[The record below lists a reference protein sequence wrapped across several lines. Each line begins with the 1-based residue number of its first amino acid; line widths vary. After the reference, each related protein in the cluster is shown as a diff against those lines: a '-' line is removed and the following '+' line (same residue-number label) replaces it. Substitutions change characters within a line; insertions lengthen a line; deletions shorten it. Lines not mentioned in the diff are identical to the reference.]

1 MHLKILWFL
10 FLPILIG
17 VPRMSTQ
24 SRNQNQHSFVTAN
37 GIHIYYER
45 WGSGPYL
52 ILIEGLGVAT
62 WLWEKQVPEF
72 SKHFTTIVYDNRGV
86 GQSDKP
92 AGPYSVEMLADD
104 LAGLMQTLNIPK
116 AHILGVSMGGFI
128 AQDFALRYPQKVNKL
143 VLVSTSA
150 GGAEHVP
157 MSQETL
163 ARFFATHPNPREQ
176 IRQKLS
182 LAYTET
188 YLKKEADHLIDL
200 RLQNPQPQH
209 AFQAQVAAGI
219 SVNLSDKVQD
229 IHCPTLIAAATKD
242 LIVPVENAHNLHNK
256 IQGSR
261 LLIYDDLGHQ
271 FFVEIPQ
278 AFNRDV
284 INFLKN

>member
-1 MHLKILWFL
+1 
-10 FLPILIG
+10 
-17 VPRMSTQ
+17 MSTQ
-24 SRNQNQHSFVTAN
+24 SRNQNQSSFVKAN
-37 GIHIYYER
+37 GINLYYER
-45 WGSGPYL
+45 SGSGPYL
-52 ILIEGLGVAT
+52 ILIEGLGVST

-92 AGPYSVEMLADD
+92 ARPYTIKMLADD
-104 LAGLMQTLNIPK
+104 LAGLMEALNIQK
-116 AHILGVSMGGFI
+116 SHILGVSMGGFI
-128 AQDFALRYPQKVNKL
+128 AQDFALGYPQKVDKL

-163 ARFFATHPNPREQ
+163 TRFFATDPDPREQ

-182 LAYTET
+182 LAFTET

-200 RLQNPQPQH
+200 RLQNQQPQH
-209 AFQAQVAAGI
+209 AFQAQVAAGM

-229 IHCPTLIAAATKD
+229 IHCPTLIAAGTKD
-242 LIVPVENAHNLHNK
+242 LIVPVENALNLHKK
-256 IQGSR
+256 ISGSQ
-261 LLIYDDLGHQ
+261 LLTYDNLGHQ
-271 FFVEIPQ
+271 FFVEMPQ

-284 INFLKN
+284 IDFLKNGK

>member
-1 MHLKILWFL
+1 
-10 FLPILIG
+10 
-17 VPRMSTQ
+17 MSTQ
-24 SRNQNQHSFVTAN
+24 SQNQNQSSFVKAN
-37 GIHIYYER
+37 GINIYYER
-45 WGSGPYL
+45 SGSGPYL

-92 AGPYSVEMLADD
+92 AGPYSIKMLADD
-104 LAGLMQTLNIPK
+104 LAGLMDTLNIPK
-116 AHILGVSMGGFI
+116 AHIMGVSMGGFI
-128 AQDFALRYPQKVNKL
+128 AQDFALRYPQKVDKL

-163 ARFFATHPNPREQ
+163 ARFFATDSDPREQ
-176 IRQKLS
+176 IRKRLP
-182 LAYTET
+182 LAFTEA
-188 YLKKEADHLIDL
+188 YLKKEANHLIDL

-209 AFQAQVAAGI
+209 AFQAQVAAGM

-229 IHCPTLIAAATKD
+229 IHRPTLIAAATKD
-242 LIVPVENAHNLHNK
+242 LVVPVENAHNLHKK
-256 IQGSR
+256 IPGSQ
-261 LLIYDDLGHQ
+261 LMTYDDLGHQ

-278 AFNRDV
+278 EFNRDV
-284 INFLKN
+284 VDFLKNGQ